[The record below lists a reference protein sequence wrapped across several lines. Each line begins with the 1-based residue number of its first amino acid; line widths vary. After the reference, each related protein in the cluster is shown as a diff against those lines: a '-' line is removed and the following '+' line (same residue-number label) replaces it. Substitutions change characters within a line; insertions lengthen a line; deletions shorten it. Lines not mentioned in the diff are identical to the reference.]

1 MPATGSVSSVITAA
15 RFIINIDG
23 IETSF
28 SELSGINSEVEP
40 AEYISVD
47 ANGNV
52 LHTKQF
58 GKTKP
63 PMVVLKRG
71 VDNSA
76 QMWTWHQLALEGA
89 PSARKSATLK
99 LQDAAGTT
107 FQTYLLEA
115 AWLSKLEIGGL
126 RAGDSAVVVET
137 VQIVC
142 DRIEMQPS

>member
-1 MPATGSVSSVITAA
+1 MPATGQVTPVITAA
-15 RFIINIDG
+15 RFVINIDTV
-23 IETSF
+23 ETSF

-40 AEYISVD
+40 SEYISVD
-47 ANGNV
+47 INGNV

-63 PMVVLKRG
+63 PTVTLKRG
-71 VDNSA
+71 VDSSS
-76 QMWTWHQLALEGA
+76 QMWTWHELALMGS

-99 LQDAAGTT
+99 LQDAAGNT
-107 FQTYLLEA
+107 FQTYQLEG

-142 DRIEMQPS
+142 DRIELQPS